1 MNGYKLSAFN
11 RRKMMK
17 TNLKIASMAALAAVL
32 ASAAIAEEM
41 VKLELEL
48 PKPLFAG
55 TPKTIKT
62 PNLERPG
69 TARTSVM
76 VPAGTKNIAAEMEV
90 TSSDDFPVIGELEYV
105 TDNDKDGADGSYVEL
120 GPGVQWV
127 QIDLGAQKAI
137 YAVAVWHYHAQARA
151 YRDVIIQVAD
161 DADFTENVQTV
172 FNNDHDNS
180 AGKGI
185 GKDKEYIETNKGR
198 VVDAKGIKGQFVRLY
213 SAGSTGSDMN
223 HYIEVEVFG
232 K

>member
-1 MNGYKLSAFN
+1 
-11 RRKMMK
+11 MK
-17 TNLKIASMAALAAVL
+17 TNLKIVSIAALAVIITG
-32 ASAAIAEEM
+32 SAMAEEM
-41 VKLELEL
+41 VKLKLKL

-62 PNLERPG
+62 PNLERKAVIPEI
-69 TARTSVM
+69 M
-76 VPAGTKNIAAEMEV
+76 VPAGVKNIASEMEV
-90 TSSDDFPVIGELEYV
+90 IGSDDFPVIGELEYI
-105 TDNDKDGADGSYVEL
+105 TDGDKDGADGSYVEL

-127 QIDLGAQKAI
+127 QIDLGAKKTL
-137 YAVAVWHYHAQARA
+137 YAVALWHYHAQARA

-161 DADFTENVQTV
+161 DADFTENVQTL

-185 GKDKEYIETNKGR
+185 GKDKEYIETNKGKL
-198 VVDAKGIKGQFVRLY
+198 VDAKGVKGQFIRLY

>member
-1 MNGYKLSAFN
+1 
-11 RRKMMK
+11 MK
-17 TNLKIASMAALAAVL
+17 TNLKIASMAALATVIAGSV
-32 ASAAIAEEM
+32 IAEEM
-41 VKLELEL
+41 VKLKIEL

-55 TPKTIKT
+55 TPKNVKSK
-62 PNLERPG
+62 NLERKAVIPEI
-69 TARTSVM
+69 M
-76 VPAGTKNIAAEMEV
+76 VPAGTKNLASEMEV
-90 TSSDDFPVIGELEYV
+90 TGSDDFPVIGELEYI
-105 TDNDKDGADGSYVEL
+105 TDGDKDGADGSYVEL

-127 QIDLGAQKAI
+127 QIDLGAKKTI
-137 YAVAVWHYHAQARA
+137 YAIALWHYHAQGRA

-161 DADFTENVQTV
+161 DADFTENVQTL

-185 GKDKEYIETNKGR
+185 GKDKEYIETNKGKLIN
-198 VVDAKGIKGQFVRLY
+198 AKGAKAQFIRLY